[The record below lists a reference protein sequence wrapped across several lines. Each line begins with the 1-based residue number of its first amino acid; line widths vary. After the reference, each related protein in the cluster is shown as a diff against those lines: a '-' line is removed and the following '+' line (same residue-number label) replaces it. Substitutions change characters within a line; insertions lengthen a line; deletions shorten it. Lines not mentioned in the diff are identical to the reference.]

1 MSKESGLVIL
11 IIAVLAVVGYITVNR
26 YIECTKLGG
35 ELIRTPFLY
44 KCAKVEVIK

>member
-1 MSKESGLVIL
+1 MSKESGLVVVV
-11 IIAVLAVVGYITVNR
+11 IAILAVVGYIMVDR

-44 KCAKVEVIK
+44 KCAKLEVIK